1 MSFENI
7 IGNEQ
12 VKNTLNKIVEQN
24 KLSHSYMFIG
34 PEGVGKTLF
43 AKEFAKMI
51 LCESSSIKP
60 CGECKSCIEHTNN
73 NNPDLIEIEPIQGTI
88 KIEQIREMQGQS
100 FRKTN
105 NI

>member
-1 MSFENI
+1 MGCLKSIFRLI
-7 IGNEQ
+7 IVGLVIYAFFFFNGPQ
-12 VKNTLNKIVEQN
+12 AVKEKFD
-24 KLSHSYMFIG
+24 KY
-34 PEGVGKTLF
+34 

-88 KIEQIREMQGQS
+88 KIEQIREMRGQS